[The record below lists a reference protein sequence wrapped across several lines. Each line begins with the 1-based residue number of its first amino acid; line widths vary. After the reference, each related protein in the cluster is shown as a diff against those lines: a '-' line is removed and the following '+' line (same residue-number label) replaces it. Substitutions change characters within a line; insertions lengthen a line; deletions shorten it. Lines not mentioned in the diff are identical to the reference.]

1 MASLKLNG
9 DTSGTVTL
17 TVPAVAG
24 TSTLTLP
31 ANTGTI
37 VSTGSSA
44 VVTQAML
51 ASNVTSSGP
60 AFSAYLSSNQTITSN
75 TFTKVA
81 LDAELFDTASAFD
94 STTNYRFQPAVA
106 GYYMFSYAISAFSS
120 TTPTRQ
126 ISSIYKNGSIY
137 AYGSDDVISSGI
149 ATGPGTA
156 LISLNGSTDYVELY
170 TYITATTAVISGSA
184 TLYTYFSGFLARAA

>member
-1 MASLKLNG
+1 MPVKLNG
-9 DTSGTVTL
+9 STSGSVTL
-17 TVPAVAG
+17 TAPAVAG
-24 TSTLTLP
+24 TNTLTLP

-44 VVTQAML
+44 VVTQTML

-75 TFTKVA
+75 TFTKVT
-81 LDAELFDTASAFD
+81 LNAELFDTASAFD
-94 STTNYRFQPAVA
+94 PTTNYRFQPAVA
-106 GYYMFSYAISAFSS
+106 GYYMFSFAISAYSS
-120 TTPTRQ
+120 TAPTRNLV
-126 ISSIYKNGSIY
+126 SIRKNGTLYS
-137 AYGSDDVISSGI
+137 YGSDSVVGSGI

-170 TYITATTAVISGSA
+170 AYITATTAVISGA
-184 TLYTYFSGFLARAA
+184 VDGTYLSGFLARAA

>member
-1 MASLKLNG
+1 MPVALNG
-9 DTSGTVTL
+9 STSGSVTI
-17 TVPAVAG
+17 TAPAVAG
-24 TSTLTLP
+24 TNTLTLP

-60 AFSAYLSSNQTITSN
+60 AFSVYLSSNQTITAN

-81 LDAELFDTASAFD
+81 LNAELFDTASAFD

-106 GYYMFSYAISAFSS
+106 GYYMFSFAISGFSS
-120 TTPTRQ
+120 TAPTRQ
-126 ISSIYKNGSIY
+126 IAAIYKNGSIY

-149 ATGPGTA
+149 STGPGTA

-170 TYITATTAVISGSA
+170 TYITATTAVISGST

>member
-1 MASLKLNG
+1 MPVQLNG
-9 DTSGTVTL
+9 STSGSVTI
-17 TVPAVAG
+17 TAPAVAG
-24 TSTLTLP
+24 TNTLTLP

-60 AFSAYLSSNQTITSN
+60 AFSAYLDTNQTITSN
-75 TFTKVA
+75 TFTKVT
-81 LDAELFDTASAFD
+81 LNNELFDTASAFD

-106 GYYMFSYAISAFSS
+106 GYYMFSFAISAFSS
-120 TTPTRQ
+120 TSPTRNLVT
-126 ISSIYKNGSIY
+126 IRKNGTQY
-137 AYGSDDVISSGI
+137 AYGSDSVVASGT

-170 TYITATTAVISGSA
+170 AYITATTAVVSSGSEF
-184 TLYTYFSGFLARAA
+184 TYLSGFLARAA